1 MGKILKG
8 LEIVKDGFLK
18 AYNMQ
23 YDVDGKPYTY
33 ELVSRNDLQDP
44 SQLGQTANAVAIV
57 PIFRDGTILVCREFR
72 YAINDY
78 CYEFPAGLID
88 PGETVEQAAIRELSE
103 ETGLKVEE
111 ILAVLPA
118 GYSSA
123 GMTDEKVSV
132 IYCLVDGDIQDSVG
146 KEEIHSKKMS
156 IEEAMLL
163 VLTPSN
169 QISCRFQLIVTFL
182 AMAQAYGID
191 DNIPAT
197 IESIFA

>member
-8 LEIVKDGFLK
+8 LEKVKDGFLK
-18 AYNMQ
+18 AYKMQ

-146 KEEIHSKKMS
+146 KEEIHSQKMS

-182 AMAQAYGID
+182 TMTQAYGMD
-191 DNIPAT
+191 DNIAAT

>member
-8 LEIVKDGFLK
+8 LEKVKDGFLK

-123 GMTDEKVSV
+123 EEFTKAFDEQYNYWNSPEKSAERAKNLAAVLSISIKVLNR
-132 IYCLVDGDIQDSVG
+132 YTRGG
-146 KEEIHSKKMS
+146 KQKISL
-156 IEEAMLL
+156 MLCVNL
-163 VLTPSN
+163 CYKNTTLQNLTFYLY
-169 QISCRFQLIVTFL
+169 R
-182 AMAQAYGID
+182 AYI
-191 DNIPAT
+191 
-197 IESIFA
+197 